1 MHDHNNTFFITL
13 KLFRFF
19 IQGRSGRGSIFVFS
33 TGNGG
38 GFQDSCAFDGYI
50 NSIYTIAIGAVTK
63 FRKTPYYAEPCSSV
77 MAAAYGDDVV

>member
-1 MHDHNNTFFITL
+1 MNCFC
-13 KLFRFF
+13 
-19 IQGRSGRGSIFVFS
+19 IQGRRGRGSIFVFS

-38 GFQDSCAFDGYI
+38 VFKDSCAFDGYV

-63 FRKTPYYAEPCSSV
+63 SEKTPYYAEPCSAV